1 MGNIT
6 VHVADNH
13 HIIIDGIKQLLMLS
27 SIDVVGVSNNG
38 LELIEWCKHNTCDV
52 IVLDI
57 SMSDLNGIEVLR
69 HFKENRIKQNVVVF
83 SSYLKFQFIED
94 TIKNGAKSYLL
105 KDDDPENLITAIRSA
120 KNGNNFFSKKVK
132 RYLIDE
138 HISSKGE
145 NSINVVTDLLSEKE
159 FKIIKM
165 LVNQHDAAEI
175 GKEMNIKPSTVRTMT
190 LRLRDKFEVATN
202 VGLALRFSF
211 LSKK

>member
-13 HIIIDGIKQLLMLS
+13 QIIIDGIKQLLKLS

-38 LELIEWCKHNTCDV
+38 LEVIEWCKNNTCDV

-57 SMSDLNGIEVLR
+57 SMSELNGIEVLKY
-69 HFKENRIKQNVVVF
+69 FKENAMKQNVVVF

-94 TIKNGAKSYLL
+94 TVKNGAKSYLL
-105 KDDDPENLITAIRSA
+105 KDDDPENLITAIKNA

-145 NSINVVTDLLSEKE
+145 NSINVITDLLSEKE

-165 LVNQHDAAEI
+165 LVNQHDTAEI
-175 GKEMNIKPSTVRTMT
+175 GEKMNIKPSTVRTMT
-190 LRLRDKFEVATN
+190 SRLRDKFEVSTN